1 MPTLQDVLDE
11 LLGAGETALTLGTG
25 AISGAVGMPYG
36 LYKGIT
42 GGNYGKRAGVE
53 QADRELLAFMDR
65 NTYMPRTRTGQE
77 NLSALAKIMEAS
89 KLPPV
94 IPQAVM
100 LSSIP
105 RAAALAQAERLGMSA
120 EKALEVPVK
129 QIYEKG
135 GLSREMLLAMGQGT
149 QSKIIPPNVARNIDM
164 PVNLPQ
170 SPEFLRAVANE
181 PSAQVTNEGLL
192 INLMRQQKPEQSG
205 AESVRTG
212 VFYLPEGQAK
222 NMRHY
227 KGPQST
233 ATYGG
238 PESIRGETL
247 VKNPLFVKGAT
258 GGKAPEA
265 AFDAIMGKGAMKQL
279 DSDVFS
285 VISGR
290 NMMTQKDPQAY
301 LEQVQNL
308 LSKYGADPRMA
319 SEIIRNSKKGNQLRY
334 ALQEN
339 IIANT
344 VRNAGHDAV
353 LGYGK
358 GRGDKGEFFSELFDV
373 RERLYPTPEG
383 DFELMPQFNDPME
396 VLLQSRQ
403 K

>member
-1 MPTLQDVLDE
+1 MDRSLLDQ
-11 LLGAGETALTLGTG
+11 LLGLGEAGLTFGTG
-25 AISGAVGMPYG
+25 AVSGAVGMPYG
-36 LYKGIT
+36 LFKGIT
-42 GGNYGKRAGVE
+42 SGNYGTREGVK
-53 QADRELLAFMDR
+53 QAEREAQAFMER
-65 NTYMPRTRTGQE
+65 NTYMPRTESGQG
-77 NLSALAKIMEAS
+77 LLQSLGKAMEAS

-94 IPQAVM
+94 IPEAAM
-100 LSSIP
+100 LASIP
-105 RAAALAQAERLGMSA
+105 RAAAAAQTERLGMAA
-120 EKALEVPVK
+120 EKALEAPL
-129 QIYEKG
+129 QRAYDKG
-135 GLSREMLLAMGQGT
+135 GLSREMLLAMGQG
-149 QSKIIPPNVARNIDM
+149 SRSRIIPPDVARNIDM

-192 INLMRQQKPEQSG
+192 MSLMRQQKPEQSG

-227 KGPQST
+227 RGPEST

-238 PESIRGETL
+238 PEAIRGETML
-247 VKNPLFVKGAT
+247 KNPLFVKGAT

-265 AFDAIMGKGAMKQL
+265 AFDAVMGKGAMKQL
-279 DSDVFS
+279 DSDVLS
-285 VISGR
+285 VISER

-301 LEQVQNL
+301 VDRVRNL
-308 LSKYGADPRMA
+308 LSKYGANPNMA
-319 SEIIRNSKKGNQLRY
+319 AQIIRNSGKGNQLRY

-339 IIANT
+339 IIANA

-358 GRGDKGEFFSELFDV
+358 GRGDKGEFFSEVFDV
-373 RERLYPTPEG
+373 RESMYPTPEG
-383 DFELMPQFNDPME
+383 DFDLMPQFN
-396 VLLQSRQ
+396 L

>member
-1 MPTLQDVLDE
+1 MDRSLLDQ
-11 LLGAGETALTLGTG
+11 LLGLGEAGLTLGTG
-25 AISGAVGMPYG
+25 AVAGAVGMPYG
-36 LYKGIT
+36 LFRGIT
-42 GGNYGKRAGVE
+42 GGNYGTREGVQ
-53 QADRELLAFMDR
+53 QAQREAEAFMRR
-65 NTYMPRTRTGQE
+65 NTYMPRTESGQG
-77 NLSALAKIMEAS
+77 LLQSLGRAMEAS

-94 IPQAVM
+94 IPEAAM
-100 LSSIP
+100 LASIP
-105 RAAALAQAERLGMSA
+105 RAAAAAQAERLGMAA
-120 EKALEVPVK
+120 EKSLEAPL
-129 QIYEKG
+129 QRAYDKG
-135 GLSREMLLAMGQGT
+135 GLSREMLSAMGQGSRS
-149 QSKIIPPNVARNIDM
+149 QIIPPDVARNIDM

-192 INLMRQQKPEQSG
+192 MSLMRQQKPEQSG

-227 KGPQST
+227 RGPEST

-238 PESIRGETL
+238 PEAIRGETML
-247 VKNPLFVKGAT
+247 KNPLFVKGAT

-265 AFDAIMGKGAMKQL
+265 AFDAVMGKGAMKQL
-279 DSDVFS
+279 DSDVLS
-285 VISGR
+285 VISER

-301 LEQVQNL
+301 VDRVRNL
-308 LSKYGADPRMA
+308 LSKYGANPNMA
-319 SEIIRNSKKGNQLRY
+319 AQIIRNSGKGNQLRY

-339 IIANT
+339 IIANA

-358 GRGDKGEFFSELFDV
+358 GRGDKGEFFSEVFDV
-373 RERLYPTPEG
+373 RESMYPTPEG
-383 DFELMPQFNDPME
+383 DFDLMPQFN
-396 VLLQSRQ
+396 L

>member
-1 MPTLQDVLDE
+1 MDRMQAPPR
-11 LLGAGETALTLGTG
+11 G
-25 AISGAVGMPYG
+25 AISGLLADAMFGGLNYMKDPRRTQQMQGLAAMLESTRIPSLVNSLSYGDSLVDGSGMTMRPNEDVRG
-36 LYKGIT
+36 LIELAT
-42 GGNYGKRAGVE
+42 AFAPAGKPAAAAAKAGTMALGRAGERMAERVVPQVME
-53 QADRELLAFMDR
+53 RGGLPAQLLTD
-65 NTYMPRTRTGQE
+65 
-77 NLSALAKIMEAS
+77 
-89 KLPPV
+89 
-94 IPQAVM
+94 
-100 LSSIP
+100 
-105 RAAALAQAERLGMSA
+105 LAQG
-120 EKALEVPVK
+120 
-129 QIYEKG
+129 
-135 GLSREMLLAMGQGT
+135 SR
-149 QSKIIPPNVARNIDM
+149 SRIIPPDVARNIDM

-192 INLMRQQKPEQSG
+192 MSLMRQQKPEQSG

-238 PESIRGETL
+238 PEAIRGETML
-247 VKNPLFVKGAT
+247 KNPLFVKGAT

-308 LSKYGADPRMA
+308 LSKYGANPRMA
-319 SEIIRNSKKGNQLRY
+319 AQIIRNSGKGNQLRY

-339 IIANT
+339 IIANA

-358 GRGDKGEFFSELFDV
+358 GRGDKGEFFSEVFDV
-373 RERLYPTPEG
+373 RESMYPTPEG
-383 DFELMPQFNDPME
+383 DFDLMPQFN
-396 VLLQSRQ
+396 L

>member
-1 MPTLQDVLDE
+1 MDRMQAPPRGAFFGLLSDLASGTVGYMQDPRRTQQMQLYGQLLEGTRIPSLLEGLSYGDSMFEGSGVGTLRPNEDVRGLIE
-11 LLGAGETALTLGTG
+11 LATAFAPAGKPAAAAAKAGTMALG
-25 AISGAVGMPYG
+25 
-36 LYKGIT
+36 
-42 GGNYGKRAGVE
+42 RAGANYAERVVPQVME
-53 QADRELLAFMDR
+53 RGGLPAQLLTD
-65 NTYMPRTRTGQE
+65 
-77 NLSALAKIMEAS
+77 
-89 KLPPV
+89 
-94 IPQAVM
+94 
-100 LSSIP
+100 
-105 RAAALAQAERLGMSA
+105 LAQG
-120 EKALEVPVK
+120 
-129 QIYEKG
+129 
-135 GLSREMLLAMGQGT
+135 SR
-149 QSKIIPPNVARNIDM
+149 SRIIPPDVARNIDM

-192 INLMRQQKPEQSG
+192 MSLMRQQKPEQSG
-205 AESVRTG
+205 DESVRTG

-238 PESIRGETL
+238 PESIRGETML
-247 VKNPLFVKGAT
+247 KNPLFVKGAT

-265 AFDAIMGKGAMKQL
+265 AFDAVMGKGAMKQL

-308 LSKYGADPRMA
+308 LSKYGANPRMA
-319 SEIIRNSKKGNQLRY
+319 AQIIRNSGKGNQLRY

-339 IIANT
+339 IIANA

-358 GRGDKGEFFSELFDV
+358 GRGDKGEFFSEVFDV
-373 RERLYPTPEG
+373 RESMYPTPEG
-383 DFELMPQFNDPME
+383 DFDLMPQFN
-396 VLLQSRQ
+396 L

>member
-1 MPTLQDVLDE
+1 M
-11 LLGAGETALTLGTG
+11 A
-25 AISGAVGMPYG
+25 
-36 LYKGIT
+36 
-42 GGNYGKRAGVE
+42 
-53 QADRELLAFMDR
+53 
-65 NTYMPRTRTGQE
+65 
-77 NLSALAKIMEAS
+77 
-89 KLPPV
+89 
-94 IPQAVM
+94 
-100 LSSIP
+100 
-105 RAAALAQAERLGMSA
+105 A
-120 EKALEVPVK
+120 EKALEAPVTRTM
-129 QIYEKG
+129 EKG
-135 GLSREMLLAMGQGT
+135 GRPAQLLSDLVRGS
-149 QSKIIPPNVARNIDM
+149 QSKIIPSDVARNIDM

-396 VLLQSRQ
+396 ILLQSRQ

>member
-1 MPTLQDVLDE
+1 MFGGLNYMKDPRRTQQMQGLAAMLESTRIPSLVNSLSYGDSLVDGSGMTMRPNEDVRGLIE
-11 LLGAGETALTLGTG
+11 LATAFAPAGKPAAAAAKAGTMALGRAGERMAERVVPQVMERGGLPAQLLT
-25 AISGAVGMPYG
+25 
-36 LYKGIT
+36 
-42 GGNYGKRAGVE
+42 
-53 QADRELLAFMDR
+53 D
-65 NTYMPRTRTGQE
+65 
-77 NLSALAKIMEAS
+77 
-89 KLPPV
+89 
-94 IPQAVM
+94 
-100 LSSIP
+100 
-105 RAAALAQAERLGMSA
+105 LAQG
-120 EKALEVPVK
+120 
-129 QIYEKG
+129 
-135 GLSREMLLAMGQGT
+135 SR
-149 QSKIIPPNVARNIDM
+149 SRIIPPDVARNIDM

-192 INLMRQQKPEQSG
+192 MSLMRQQKPEQSG

-238 PESIRGETL
+238 PEAIRGETML
-247 VKNPLFVKGAT
+247 KNPLFVKGAT

-308 LSKYGADPRMA
+308 LSKYGANPRMA
-319 SEIIRNSKKGNQLRY
+319 AQIIRNSGKGNQLRY

-339 IIANT
+339 IIANA

-358 GRGDKGEFFSELFDV
+358 GRGDKGEFFSEVFDV
-373 RERLYPTPEG
+373 RESMYPTPEG
-383 DFELMPQFNDPME
+383 DFDLMPQFN
-396 VLLQSRQ
+396 L

>member
-1 MPTLQDVLDE
+1 LVNSLSYGDSLVDGSGMTMRPNEDVRGLIE
-11 LLGAGETALTLGTG
+11 LATAFAPAGKPAAAAAKAGTMALGRAGERMAERVVPQVMERGGLPAQLLT
-25 AISGAVGMPYG
+25 
-36 LYKGIT
+36 
-42 GGNYGKRAGVE
+42 
-53 QADRELLAFMDR
+53 D
-65 NTYMPRTRTGQE
+65 
-77 NLSALAKIMEAS
+77 
-89 KLPPV
+89 
-94 IPQAVM
+94 
-100 LSSIP
+100 
-105 RAAALAQAERLGMSA
+105 LAQG
-120 EKALEVPVK
+120 
-129 QIYEKG
+129 
-135 GLSREMLLAMGQGT
+135 SR
-149 QSKIIPPNVARNIDM
+149 SRIIPPDVARNIDM

-192 INLMRQQKPEQSG
+192 MSLMRQQKPEQSG

-238 PESIRGETL
+238 PEAIRGETML
-247 VKNPLFVKGAT
+247 KNPLFVKGAT

-308 LSKYGADPRMA
+308 LSKYGANPRMA
-319 SEIIRNSKKGNQLRY
+319 AQIIRNSGKGNQLRY

-339 IIANT
+339 IIANA

-358 GRGDKGEFFSELFDV
+358 GRGDKGEFFSEVFDV
-373 RERLYPTPEG
+373 RESMYPTPEG
-383 DFELMPQFNDPME
+383 DFDLMPQFN
-396 VLLQSRQ
+396 L